1 MNPNDQTTYDVKTGK
16 KALISMI
23 IVVIIVGIGTIS
35 IIWFNNLP
43 PISGMFGGLGR
54 ALMFVL
60 YMIVLYIIMD
70 FFICYGIYNFLN
82 YKKKTSK
89 QYRGVAL
96 IVFLVLLIT
105 PYALSTGYSQYQA
118 ATWLTWDSPTSSQI
132 EKVSEAAS
140 ILSEITGYEITFLEY
155 EWVDIDEYNL
165 SEINDY
171 ITRVLNDIYWLT
183 IFIYTDD
190 INTFDAKKCMDEL
203 TSRLHTDQI
212 REWYVY
218 IYEKNV
224 GDIRIR
230 SVDDK
235 RTLLMKESGSPESTL
250 RGDNYLDD
258 KILIRVEY
266 GYSVEYGVLVNNI
279 FNQ

>member
-1 MNPNDQTTYDVKTGK
+1 MNPNYQTTYDVKTKK
-16 KALISMI
+16 KALISII
-23 IVVIIVGIGTIS
+23 IVAIIIGIGIVST
-35 IIWFNNLP
+35 IWFNNLP
-43 PISGMFGGLGR
+43 PVGGMFGGLGR
-54 ALMFVL
+54 ALMFFL
-60 YMIVLYIIMD
+60 YMIVLYIIMG
-70 FFICYGIYNFLN
+70 FFTCYGIYNLLN

-89 QYRGVAL
+89 QYKGVAF
-96 IVFLVLLIT
+96 IIFLAMLIT
-105 PYALSTGYSQYQA
+105 PYALWIGYSQYQA
-118 ATWLTWDSPTSSQI
+118 VTGLTWRSPTSSQL

-140 ILSEITGYEITFLEY
+140 ILSERTGYEITFLEY
-155 EWVDIDEYNL
+155 EWVDIDEYKL

-171 ITRVLNDIYWLT
+171 IDKVLNDIYWLT

-203 TSRLHTDQI
+203 TNRLHTEQN

-224 GDIRIR
+224 GDIRVQA
-230 SVDDK
+230 VDEN
-235 RTLLMKESGSPESTL
+235 RILLMKESGSPQSTL

-258 KILIRVEY
+258 KILIHIQY
-266 GYSVEYGVLVNNI
+266 GYSIEYGVSVNNI